1 MALYNARGNFNVT
14 TDSGYGL
21 YSADGELR
29 ITIVPGTSFTGLY
42 AVDGSIN
49 CVVVQSSATPQGLYH
64 ACGAMRVVEAT
75 SEYGVY
81 APNGAFY
88 VSGASYS
95 ILMAGSETD
104 VLTMASID
112 DTMTIR
118 STSDPTDDY
127 QGTPGSKL
135 TTTRASTAMYWD
147 VNGILQSAATGTLRR
162 DYDPRLSSTTERCGY
177 LIEEA
182 RTNLELRSED
192 YENAAWTKT
201 SSACVNNQSSGPR
214 GPATMASYIE
224 SGGGNLAPAAART
237 IVSSSTYT
245 IFRVLKRLNTDWMSF
260 AVGDNTSPSNG
271 VRVWF
276 DLANGVKGNVT
287 AAGTGWTHV
296 ASGIYSVG
304 NGAYLCYITVT
315 VGATTGYSRL
325 QTASANGATTRADVG
340 GGAGIGSG
348 FYIDMAQWELGSFA
362 SSYIP
367 TAGSTVTRAA
377 DLVTLAGTLFPL
389 NQTEGTLYSKFMM
402 MGLTANNQYTLGLDD
417 GTNAERIA
425 LIRSVASSKASFI
438 IVDSSNAQL
447 GSDGII
453 SSATLAA
460 LTQYKAA
467 GAYKLNDSAAALIGD
482 TVQTDI
488 VCTMPTT
495 TQMVVGGLAASSR
508 PLMGWLFEVAYFP
521 VRKDNATLAVLA
533 AAA

>member
-1 MALYNARGNFNVT
+1 M
-14 TDSGYGL
+14 
-21 YSADGELR
+21 
-29 ITIVPGTSFTGLY
+29 Y

-135 TTTRASTAMYWD
+135 TTTRASTATYWD

-182 RTNLELRSED
+182 RTNLALRSED
-192 YENAAWTKT
+192 FGNAAWTKSELT
-201 SSACVNNQSSGPR
+201 VSSDAGTAPDGSSNFDKLIPSTNAANHTAIQSP
-214 GPATMASYIE
+214 TTT
-224 SGGGNLAPAAART
+224 AAA
-237 IVSSSTYT
+237 YT
-245 IFRVLKRLNTDWMSF
+245 MSF
-260 AVGDNTSPSNG
+260 FAKAAGYNFIYCRLYNNDGSPLLKGAWFNLGTGAVGTTETG
-271 VRVWF
+271 I
-276 DLANGVKGNVT
+276 T
-287 AAGTGWTHV
+287 ASIT
-296 ASGIYSVG
+296 SVG
-304 NGAYLCYITVT
+304 NGIYRCVATLATAY
-315 VGATTGYSRL
+315 
-325 QTASANGATTRADVG
+325 NGAGNSLILGVSNADNTTSFTGDGTSGVLLF
-340 GGAGIGSG
+340 GA
-348 FYIDMAQWELGSFA
+348 QLELGSFA

-367 TAGSTVTRAA
+367 TTTATVTRAA

-389 NQTEGTLYSKFMM
+389 NQSEGTLYAKAAHVAIS
-402 MGLTANNQYTLGLDD
+402 GTHQYVLSLDD
-417 GTNAERIA
+417 GTLAERIN
-425 LIRSVASSKASFI
+425 LYRYSTGSKAAFAI
-438 IVDSSNAQL
+438 YDGSSSQL
-447 GSDGII
+447 GTIGLTSTASI
-453 SSATLAA
+453 SA
-460 LTQYKAA
+460 LTQYKLT
-467 GAYKLNDSAAALIGD
+467 GAYKLNDSACALVGE
-482 TVQTDI
+482 TVQGDI

-495 TQMVVGGLAASSR
+495 TTFAFGSVAGGQV
-508 PLMGWLFEVAYFP
+508 PLNGWLFEAAYYP
-521 VRKDNATLAVLA
+521 TRKSNADLAVLA